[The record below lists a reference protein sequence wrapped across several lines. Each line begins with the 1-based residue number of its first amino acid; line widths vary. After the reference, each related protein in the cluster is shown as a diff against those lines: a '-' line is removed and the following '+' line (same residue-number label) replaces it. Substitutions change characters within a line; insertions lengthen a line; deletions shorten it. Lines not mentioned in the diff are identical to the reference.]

1 MEEEMGLAQR
11 AAAEG
16 AGGMGQGMPSPQEL
30 AELLLQ
36 GITPQE
42 LQEAGVP
49 VELIEQAI
57 AIAKQMSQMPQET
70 GMSGAMSM
78 PVGQEGGLATKAAMG
93 M

>member
-16 AGGMGQGMPSPQEL
+16 AGGIGQQMPSPEEL
-30 AELLLQ
+30 AQLLLQ

-49 VELIEQAI
+49 VELIQQAI
-57 AIAKQMSQMPQET
+57 QIAKQMSQMPPET
-70 GMSGAMSM
+70 GMSEAMAM